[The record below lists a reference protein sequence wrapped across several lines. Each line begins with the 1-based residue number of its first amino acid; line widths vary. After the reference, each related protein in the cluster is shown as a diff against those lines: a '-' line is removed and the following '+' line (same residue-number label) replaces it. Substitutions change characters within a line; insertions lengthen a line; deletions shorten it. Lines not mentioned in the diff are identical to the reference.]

1 MMESA
6 KKFLLVMP
14 DYSDFPD
21 LFIKNLKFLG
31 FETQLMTDEISPFK
45 YQRADRI
52 INFYRKTFLKDKHF
66 KKKLV
71 AAQEER
77 KLLELVKCIQQTFD
91 YTLVIRPDAFP
102 VSVIKELKSKSRKFI
117 AYQWDGIEKFPDV
130 KNYFKFFDS
139 FFCFENVP
147 GVANIKKTTNFYF
160 DSDGFQETDLIVQNP
175 EPVFYFVGLD
185 WENRR
190 EKIDKF
196 VEFALLRG
204 FKLDIYLQEFDP
216 NPRKNPTIKYINQRI
231 TFAENIENVRK
242 SDVLLDFIDP
252 RHNGLSIRF
261 FEAMHYRKK
270 IITDNPEVRNYDF
283 YHPDNIFILYKDNF
297 SGISEFVRKPYFN
310 LPENVVRNYSFS
322 EWIKRII
329 AD

>member
-1 MMESA
+1 
-6 KKFLLVMP
+6 MP

-21 LFIKNLKFLG
+21 LFIKNLKKSG
-31 FETQLMTDEISPFK
+31 FESALMTDKTSAFE
-45 YQRADRI
+45 YQGVERLV
-52 INFYRKTFLKDKHF
+52 NFFRKTFLKDNRY
-66 KKKLV
+66 KKKL
-71 AAQEER
+71 AAIKAER
-77 KLLELVKCIQQTFD
+77 ELLQRAEKITEIFD
-91 YTLVIRPDAFP
+91 FTLVIRPDAFP

-117 AYQWDGIEKFPDV
+117 AYQWDGIEKFPEV

-147 GVANIKKTTNFYF
+147 GVPNIKKTTNFYF
-160 DSDGFQETDLIVQNP
+160 DSDGFQETDSIVQNP
-175 EPVFYFVGLD
+175 GPVFYFVGLD
-185 WENRR
+185 WDNRR

-196 VEFALLRG
+196 VEFARLEW
-204 FKLDIYLQEFDP
+204 FKLNIYLQEFDP
-216 NPRKNPTIKYINQRI
+216 NPRKNPTIKYINERI

-261 FEAMHYRKK
+261 FEGMYYRKK

>member
-1 MMESA
+1 
-6 KKFLLVMP
+6 MP

-21 LFIKNLKFLG
+21 LFIKNLKKSG
-31 FETQLMTDEISPFK
+31 FESALMTDKTSAFE
-45 YQRADRI
+45 YQGVERLV
-52 INFYRKTFLKDKHF
+52 NFFRKTFLKDNLY
-66 KKKLV
+66 KKKL
-71 AAQEER
+71 AAMKAER
-77 KLLELVKCIQQTFD
+77 ELLQRAEKITEIFD
-91 YTLVIRPDAFP
+91 FTLVIRPDAFP

-117 AYQWDGIEKFPDV
+117 AYQWDGIEKFPEV

-147 GVANIKKTTNFYF
+147 GVANIQKTTNFYF

-196 VEFALLRG
+196 VEFALLNG

-216 NPRKNPTIKYINQRI
+216 NPLRNPNINYIDQRI
-231 TFAENIENVRK
+231 TFAENIENVKK

-261 FEAMHYRKK
+261 FEAMRYRKK

-283 YHPDNIFILYKDNF
+283 YYPDNIFILENDNLA
-297 SGISEFVRKPYFN
+297 GISEFVSKPYFN

-322 EWIKRII
+322 EWIKRIL